1 MYYMGG
7 SYDETKIADYLDEE
21 KKARVP
27 GDAVI
32 KGMKLK
38 IGAAI
43 SQDGVTWGRI
53 EGSDP
58 SGACLVPYDKQ
69 DPDMQAQIK
78 DEKGKLLSTLS

>member
-1 MYYMGG
+1 
-7 SYDETKIADYLDEE
+7 
-21 KKARVP
+21 
-27 GDAVI
+27 
-32 KGMKLK
+32 MKLK

-58 SGACLVPYDKQ
+58 SSACMVPYDTK

-78 DEKGKLLSTLS
+78 DETGRLMDIPEELYCVSTQMQLQIANMFNIHLTFVFQT